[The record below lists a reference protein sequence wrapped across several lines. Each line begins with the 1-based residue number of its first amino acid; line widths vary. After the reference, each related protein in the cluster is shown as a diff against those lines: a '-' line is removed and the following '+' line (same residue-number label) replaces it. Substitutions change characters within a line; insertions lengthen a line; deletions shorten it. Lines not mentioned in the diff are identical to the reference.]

1 MSEEPNRGR
10 RVAKNT
16 ALLYLRMII
25 VMMVSLFTSR
35 VILAKLGVEDY
46 GIYNLVGGVVAM
58 FGVLSSSLVASVS
71 RFLTYDL
78 GTGDIKHLRKTYSVS
93 LIVLTIMAVG
103 IGLLIEIIGVW
114 FLNTQLNIP
123 VERMDAANFVL
134 QCSILSFIVGII
146 VTPFGAL
153 VVAHEKMGVYAYL
166 SLIDV
171 FMKLA
176 ILYALSF
183 FPFDKLETY
192 SVLLMLAGF
201 VTPVFNFIYCKKK
214 FSEARFSFVWDRELI
229 KQLGAFTG
237 WSVFGQVSWMAN
249 TQGVNMLINMFF
261 GVTLNAARG
270 IASQVEGGVQTFV
283 SNFTMAINPQVTKS
297 YAAGDMEYMRKLIF
311 VSARLSFC
319 MVLFFA
325 IPICL
330 EVHQI
335 LVLWL
340 KTVPS
345 YTEIFVQLTLL
356 NMLVMMLTNPLT
368 SAQNATGHIKR
379 YSIVMSSTTLT
390 VFPLTYIAFK
400 LGLPPYSTYMIFFF
414 VYFSMIFLKIWLV
427 KNYIGISYKDYLV
440 KVVMRTL
447 LVAIASLT
455 LPLFLRMCMS
465 PSVCRLIVVSL
476 VSVLCTLVF
485 TYGIGLN
492 TSERIVVNQKLLA
505 WIRK

>member
-183 FPFDKLETY
+183 FPFDRLKTY
-192 SVLLMLAGF
+192 AVLLMLAGF

>member
-1 MSEEPNRGR
+1 MTEANRGK

-78 GTGDIKHLRKTYSVS
+78 GTGDIEHLRKTYSIS
-93 LIVLTIMAVG
+93 LIVLTIMAIG
-103 IGLLIEIIGVW
+103 IALLIEIIGVW

-123 VERMDAANFVL
+123 AERMQAANFVL
-134 QCSILSFIVGII
+134 QCSILSFVVGII
-146 VTPFGAL
+146 VTPFSAL
-153 VVAHEKMGVYAYL
+153 VVAHERMGVYAYL
-166 SLIDV
+166 SLTDV
-171 FMKLA
+171 FIKLA

-183 FPFDKLETY
+183 FPFDRLETY
-192 SVLLMLAGF
+192 AVLLMLAGF
-201 VTPVFNFIYCKKK
+201 VTPVFNFIYCKRK
-214 FSEARFSFVWDRELI
+214 FNEAQFSFVWDKDLI
-229 KQLGAFTG
+229 RQLGAFTG
-237 WSVFGQVSWMAN
+237 WSVFGQASWMAN

-297 YAAGDMEYMRKLIF
+297 YAAGDLEYMRKLIF

-340 KTVPS
+340 KTVPP

-356 NMLVMMLTNPLT
+356 NMLAMMLTNPLT
-368 SAQNATGHIKR
+368 SAQNATGHIKK
-379 YSIVMSSTTLT
+379 YSIVMSSTTMM

-400 LGLPPYSTYMIFFF
+400 LGLPPFSTYIIFFI
-414 VYFSMIFLKIWLV
+414 VYFSMIFFKVWLV
-427 KNYIGISYKDYLV
+427 KGFIGITYKDYLV
-440 KVVMRTL
+440 KVVLRTL
-447 LVAIASLT
+447 LVALTSLA
-455 LPLFLRMCMS
+455 LPLFLRINMASS
-465 PSVCRLIVVSL
+465 PLRLIVVSL
-476 VSVLCTLVF
+476 ASIVCTLFF
-485 TYGIGLN
+485 TYGIGLFA
-492 TSERIVVNQKLLA
+492 SERTFVNQKITA
-505 WIRK
+505 WIRR

>member
-201 VTPVFNFIYCKKK
+201 VTPVLNFIYCKKK

-492 TSERIVVNQKLLA
+492 TSERLVVNQKLLA